1 MEKANYKDFLGK
13 KVHIVMDRPMGV
25 KHPKWNFIYP
35 LNYGYVPNTISGDGA
50 KLDAYIIGV
59 FEPLE
64 EYEGKCI
71 AAIHRLD
78 DDDDKLIIA
87 PEGKIYTREQIEALV
102 EFQERFFKHI
112 IIEKPLSTNI
122 HLANELI
129 KNYKGEKV
137 VTVISQHR
145 FDYPVNFVKKSIESG
160 DLGKITLVNAK
171 LKCYRPN
178 EYYTDSYW
186 RGTLEKEGGST
197 VINQAYHI
205 IDTLV
210 FLLGEPKEVKT
221 FLGNYKYNKKIETED
236 TAVSIFKY
244 KDKLCTFSATNTSI
258 LDWKTSF
265 EIIGTKGEIAFT
277 IDFPEEILE
286 FNVDDKIKQKYDKE
300 IKQVNMNFDNN
311 KDLAVNYYGLSHNK
325 QFEDFKNA
333 ILNHTDIKVGLEQ
346 AIKTQ
351 NLLEMIYKVRGEND

>member
-1 MEKANYKDFLGK
+1 MKQIINHAIIGCGRIAQNHYNAATLNNINIVCCCDLDEKKAKEFAKKNGIERYITDYKKLIDNESIDSVSICTDHLSHTCIAKDF
-13 KVHIVMDRPMGV
+13 I
-25 KHPKWNFIYP
+25 
-35 LNYGYVPNTISGDGA
+35 
-50 KLDAYIIGV
+50 
-59 FEPLE
+59 
-64 EYEGKCI
+64 
-71 AAIHRLD
+71 
-78 DDDDKLIIA
+78 DK
-87 PEGKIYTREQIEALV
+87 
-102 EFQERFFKHI
+102 KHI

-129 KNYKGEKV
+129 KTYKGEKV

-145 FDYPVNFVKKSIESG
+145 FDYPVNLVKKIIESG

-210 FLLGEPKEVKT
+210 YLLGEPKEVKT

>member
-1 MEKANYKDFLGK
+1 MEQIINHAIIGCGRIAQNHFNAAKLNNINIVCFCDLDEKKAEQFAKKNGIDRYITDYKKIIDDESIDSVSICTDHLSHTFIAKDF
-13 KVHIVMDRPMGV
+13 I
-25 KHPKWNFIYP
+25 
-35 LNYGYVPNTISGDGA
+35 
-50 KLDAYIIGV
+50 
-59 FEPLE
+59 
-64 EYEGKCI
+64 
-71 AAIHRLD
+71 
-78 DDDDKLIIA
+78 DK
-87 PEGKIYTREQIEALV
+87 
-102 EFQERFFKHI
+102 KHI

-129 KNYKGEKV
+129 NDYKGEKV

-145 FDYPVNFVKKSIESG
+145 FDYPVNLVKKIIESG
-160 DLGKITLVNAK
+160 DLGEITLVNAK
-171 LKCYRPN
+171 LKCYRPD

-210 FLLGEPKEVKT
+210 YLFGVPNEVKT

-236 TAVSIFKY
+236 TTVSIFKY
-244 KDKLCTFSATNTSI
+244 EDKLCTFSSTNTSI

-265 EIIGTKGEIAFT
+265 EIIGTKGEIVFT

-286 FNVDDKIKQKYDKE
+286 FSVDEKIKQKYDKE

-325 QFEDFKNA
+325 QFENFKDA
-333 ILNHTDIKVGLEQ
+333 ILNNTSIKVGLEQ

>member
-1 MEKANYKDFLGK
+1 MEQIINHAIIGCGRIAQNHYNAATLNNIDIVCCCDLDEKKAEEFAKKNGIDRYITDYKKLIDDESIDSVSICTDHLSHTFIAKDFIDK
-13 KVHIVMDRPMGV
+13 KHIV
-25 KHPKWNFIYP
+25 
-35 LNYGYVPNTISGDGA
+35 
-50 KLDAYIIGV
+50 
-59 FEPLE
+59 
-64 EYEGKCI
+64 
-71 AAIHRLD
+71 
-78 DDDDKLIIA
+78 
-87 PEGKIYTREQIEALV
+87 
-102 EFQERFFKHI
+102 
-112 IIEKPLSTNI
+112 IEKPLSTNI

-129 KNYKGEKV
+129 RDYKGKKV

-145 FDYPVNFVKKSIESG
+145 FDYPVNLVKKIIESG

-171 LKCYRPN
+171 LKCYRPD

-186 RGTLEKEGGST
+186 RGTIEKEGGST

-210 FLLGEPKEVKT
+210 YLFGEPKEVKT

-236 TAVSIFKY
+236 TTVSIFKY
-244 KDKLCTFSATNTSI
+244 EDKLCTFSSTNTSI

-277 IDFPEEILE
+277 IDFPEEIIE

-333 ILNHTDIKVGLEQ
+333 ILNNTTIKVGLEQ